1 MAKIGRMK
9 DALAFDKRSTIK
21 DAFGGESEIYTE
33 QFSQA
38 CELIHMSGS
47 ESVDSARLAGREVYK
62 ARLRSSE
69 QLRAVTSAGW
79 QVRDTRRG
87 KTYNITSIDAVTDRA
102 QVWII
107 LEA

>member
-9 DALAFDKRSTIK
+9 DKLAFGERASGT
-21 DAFGGESEIYTE
+21 DAFGGESTAFTE

-47 ESVDSARLAGREVYK
+47 ESVDAARLAGREVYK
-62 ARLRSSE
+62 ARLRSSG

-79 QVRDTRRG
+79 QARDTRRG
-87 KTYNITSIDAVTDRA
+87 VTYNITSIDPVTDRA
-102 QVWII
+102 HVWII

>member
-1 MAKIGRMK
+1 MAKTGRMK
-9 DALAFDKRSTIK
+9 DKLAFDERSTAT
-21 DAFGGESEIYTE
+21 DAFGGQSETYTE
-33 QFSQA
+33 QFAQA

-79 QVRDTRRG
+79 QARDTRRG

-102 QVWII
+102 HVWIVI
-107 LEA
+107 EA